1 MFPAG
6 LSMLWES
13 TDPVDALRA
22 RFGPDGF
29 DDAAGWLGAC
39 LARAWDVDVQACDR
53 ILISY
58 RNAIAW
64 VHTGREMLVAK
75 WSCDRSRFATLSA
88 VADLLR
94 ALDGQQV
101 PVAPPLA
108 SVDGRHRVVVDSG
121 PSPLSVMVQPC
132 VDGDLLDVA
141 DLAAVRN
148 AGACLASLHHALA
161 AHRDD
166 RPAAA
171 APVDL
176 RQRVERWWERGGAGK
191 APIDGRPQLVHGDY
205 RASNILTAGP
215 EIRAVIDFDEVR
227 WDHRITDVANA
238 FVRLGTHFAGGPPR
252 PRPVSTSWRGTGRC
266 GRSPRSNTGG
276 STWSCSGT
284 ASGPSRRVMIRPDG
298 RTPSSP
304 AVPRPTA

>member
-1 MFPAG
+1 
-6 LSMLWES
+6 MLWES

-191 APIDGRPQLVHGDY
+191 APAASARRRKMMAGLPRSTDGRNW
-205 RASNILTAGP
+205 STATT
-215 EIRAVIDFDEVR
+215 A
-227 WDHRITDVANA
+227 
-238 FVRLGTHFAGGPPR
+238 PPTSSR
-252 PRPVSTSWRGTGRC
+252 PARRSVPSSTSTRSGGT
-266 GRSPRSNTGG
+266 
-276 STWSCSGT
+276 T
-284 ASGPSRRVMIRPDG
+284 ASPTSPTRSSGSAPTSLAAHPGPGPCRLPGGVPVG
-298 RTPSSP
+298 AAAHPARTPVARRGRALVRHRGHP
-304 AVPRPTA
+304 GG